1 MLFILDDWASMSLI
15 EQMFWGIAI
24 LFSVLFI
31 LQLILSFVG
40 GDIGDMSAEGD
51 ADISVEGDMGID
63 FQFFSLKNLVAF
75 FTIFGWTGIICVSF
89 DFTPV
94 VSTLIATSAGLIM
107 MLIMASIMY
116 FMGKLTEDGSLSLKN
131 AIGKSGTV
139 YLPIPAKRAGMGQVQ
154 IQVQGLQ
161 TLDACTDFDQDIPTG
176 AMVEVLDVLNDQ
188 ILIVKPSVSH

>member
-1 MLFILDDWASMSLI
+1 MTLFILNDWATMSLM
-15 EQMFWGIAI
+15 EQFFWGISI

-31 LQLILSFVG
+31 LQLIFSFVG
-40 GDIGDMSAEGD
+40 GDVDGISAGGD
-51 ADISVEGDMGID
+51 ADVSVEGDTGID

-75 FTIFGWTGIICVSF
+75 FTIFGWTGIICVGSNLS
-89 DFTPV
+89 PL
-94 VSTLIATSAGLIM
+94 VSTLIATFAGLIM

-116 FMGKLTEDGSLSLKN
+116 FMGKLTEDGSLELKN

-161 TLDACTDFDQDIPTG
+161 TLDAYTDFDQDIQTG
-176 AMVEVLDVLNDQ
+176 ALVEVVDVLNDQ
-188 ILIVKPSVSH
+188 ILIVKPSV

>member
-1 MLFILDDWASMSLI
+1 MTLFILNDWASLSLI
-15 EQMFWGIAI
+15 EQFFWGIAI

-31 LQLILSFVG
+31 LQLISSFVG
-40 GDIGDMSAEGD
+40 GDIDGMSAEGD

-75 FTIFGWTGIICVSF
+75 FTIFGWTGIICVGSNLS
-89 DFTPV
+89 PL
-94 VSTLIATSAGLIM
+94 VSTLIATLAGLIM

-116 FMGKLTEDGSLSLKN
+116 FMGKLTEDGSLKLKN

-161 TLDACTDFDQDIPTG
+161 TLDAYTDSNQDIQTG
-176 AMVEVLDVLNDQ
+176 ALVEVVDVLNDQ
-188 ILIVKPSVSH
+188 ILIVKPSV